1 MSRGGRLR
9 MIMSGVRTFG
19 LVLLAAAVGVG
30 VWMIA
35 RTLRENPRDTAA
47 VARATP
53 MKPPELETTREG
65 VLDNAWLAR
74 TLELPPGVSLMEL
87 DLARLQARLMADQQV
102 LSASLTR
109 HFPDRLKVQITE
121 RMPIARARIEVGGI
135 RRDML
140 VARDGIVFAG
150 SGHDPALL
158 VSLPWLDGI
167 RLSREGLG
175 FRANADMEAVAR
187 LLSAA
192 QFSAPHLYQSW
203 QSVSLTRLASDRE
216 LEVATKQGVTIV
228 FSAKG
233 EYFLQL
239 AKLDYMVERLGRVP
253 GGRAR
258 IDLSLGR
265 EVPLT
270 ISPAGR
276 PISLTT
282 AAPLS
287 TRTSSLPPRP

>member
-1 MSRGGRLR
+1 
-9 MIMSGVRTFG
+9 
-19 LVLLAAAVGVG
+19 
-30 VWMIA
+30 MIA
-35 RTLRENPRDTAA
+35 RTLRENPRDTTA

-53 MKPPELETTREG
+53 MRPPELETTREG
-65 VLDNAWLAR
+65 VLDSAWLTR
-74 TLELPPGVSLMEL
+74 TLALPPGVSLMEL
-87 DLARLQARLMADQQV
+87 DLARLQARLLADQQV
-102 LSASLTR
+102 LTASLTR

-121 RMPIARARIEVGGI
+121 RMPIARVRVEVGGV

-140 VARDGIVFAG
+140 AARDGIVFTG
-150 SGHDPALL
+150 TGHDPALRA
-158 VSLPWLDGI
+158 SLPWLDGI
-167 RLSREGLG
+167 ALSREGLG

-203 QSVSLTRLASDRE
+203 QSVSLARLASDRE
-216 LEVATKQGVTIV
+216 LEVTTKQGVTIV

-239 AKLDYMVERLGRVP
+239 AKLDYMVERLDRVS

-265 EVPLT
+265 EVPVT
-270 ISPAGR
+270 VTPVAPSAGR
-276 PISLTT
+276 AAVRPTVLTS

-287 TRTSSLPPRP
+287 TRPSSVPPRH